1 MQSNIQWFPGHM
13 AKAIRQFEEN
23 IKLVDIVFEL
33 VDARIPFTSINPEV
47 SRISQGKPR
56 LMILTKAD
64 LANPNLTQQW
74 LAYFRQQGFAAL
86 AVDSKVSGVAKKIEK
101 AAQDQLTSKLTAQS
115 ERGLERKSLKAICV
129 GVPNVGKSTLL
140 NQLVKRRSAPVG
152 NRPGVT
158 KGQQWLT
165 GNGHLELLDTP
176 GILWPKFQNQTVAEK
191 LALTGA
197 IRESSYHSDDV
208 ALYALRF
215 FKAHHRAELMK
226 RYRLTDADL
235 TLPDPDLLLTITAN
249 LGMRD
254 DYERASDRI
263 INDVRKGKLGRF
275 TLDDPQDL
283 DSDEN

>member
-13 AKAIRQFEEN
+13 AKAIRQFEAN
-23 IKLVDIVFEL
+23 IKLVDVVFEL

-64 LANPNLTQQW
+64 LADPKLTQQW
-74 LAYFRQQGFAAL
+74 LRFFRAQGLAAL
-86 AVDSKVSGVAKKIEK
+86 AVDAKLTGVQKKIEK
-101 AAQDQLTSKLTAQS
+101 AARTLLTTKLAAQS
-115 ERGLERKSLKAICV
+115 ERGMERQTIKAICV

-140 NQLVKRRSAPVG
+140 NQLVQKRSAPVG

-197 IRESSYHSDDV
+197 IRDSAYHSDDV
-208 ALYALRF
+208 ALFALQF
-215 FKAHHRAELMK
+215 FRATNPEALQERYHLQARDLELP
-226 RYRLTDADL
+226 A
-235 TLPDPDLLLTITAN
+235 PELLLLITAN

-254 DYERASDRI
+254 DYERASDRMI
-263 INDVRKGKLGRF
+263 TDVRKGKLGRF
-275 TLDDPQDL
+275 TLDDPQDVVT
-283 DSDEN
+283 DEH

>member
-74 LAYFRQQGFAAL
+74 LTYFRQQGFAAL
-86 AVDSKVSGVAKKIEK
+86 AVDSKVNGVAKKIEK
-101 AAQDQLTSKLTAQS
+101 AAQDQLTSKLTSQS

-176 GILWPKFQNQTVAEK
+176 GILWPKFQNQTIAEK

-197 IRESSYHSDDV
+197 IRENSYHSDDV
-208 ALYALRF
+208 ALYALCF
-215 FKAHHRAELMK
+215 FKAHNRTELIN
-226 RYRLTDADL
+226 RYRLRDADL

-263 INDVRKGKLGRF
+263 INDIRKGKLGRF

-283 DSDEN
+283 DSNEN

>member
-13 AKAIRQFEEN
+13 AKAIRQFEAN
-23 IKLVDIVFEL
+23 IKLVDVVFEL

-47 SRISQGKPR
+47 SRISQGEPR

-64 LANPNLTQQW
+64 LADPKLTQQW
-74 LAYFRQQGFAAL
+74 LRFFRTQGLVAL
-86 AVDSKVSGVAKKIEK
+86 AVDAKLTGVQKKIEN
-101 AAQDQLTSKLTAQS
+101 AARTLLTTKLAAQS
-115 ERGLERKSLKAICV
+115 ERGMERQTIKAICV

-140 NQLVKRRSAPVG
+140 NQLVQRRSAPVG

-176 GILWPKFQNQTVAEK
+176 GILWPKFQNQTVAEE

-197 IRESSYHSDDV
+197 IRDSAYHSDDV
-208 ALYALRF
+208 ALFALQF
-215 FKAHHRAELMK
+215 FRTTNPTVLQE
-226 RYRLTDADL
+226 RYRLQASAL
-235 TLPDPDLLLTITAN
+235 ELPAPELLLLITAN

-263 INDVRKGKLGRF
+263 ITDVRKGKLGRF
-275 TLDDPQDL
+275 TLDEPQDVVT
-283 DSDEN
+283 DEH